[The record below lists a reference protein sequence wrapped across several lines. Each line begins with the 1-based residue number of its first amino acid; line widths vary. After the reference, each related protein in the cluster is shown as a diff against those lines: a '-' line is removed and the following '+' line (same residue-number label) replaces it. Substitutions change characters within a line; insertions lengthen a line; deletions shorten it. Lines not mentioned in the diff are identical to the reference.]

1 MKINNMPETAKARKY
16 VTVREV
22 DGGWW
27 FYDAWDDFEKAL
39 KQAREINGQIIP
51 VSMAE

>member
-1 MKINNMPETAKARKY
+1 MKVNNMPETARKRKY

-22 DGGWW
+22 DGDWW
-27 FYDAWDDFEKAL
+27 FYDALDDFEKAL